1 VTGPMTDTYI
11 SLAEQLEKIPLHESG
26 KRSLIL
32 TKTEQLRVILQRM
45 STGAE
50 LREHSAPGQI
60 TLQGLSGRFTVSVG
74 GDTFEVT
81 DDSLITLGPG
91 IRHNVVCDEDGA
103 FLLTIAWPHGPD
115 PVSSGEA

>member
-1 VTGPMTDTYI
+1 MTGPMTDTYI
-11 SLAEQLEKIPLHESG
+11 SIAEQLAKIPPHESG
-26 KRSLIL
+26 KRSVIL
-32 TKTEQLRVILQRM
+32 TKTDQLRVILQRM
-45 STGAE
+45 TAGAE

-60 TLQGLSGRFTVSVG
+60 TLHGLSGRFQVTAN
-74 GDTFEVT
+74 GDTFTVT